1 MNRILVP
8 TDFSPQA
15 NYALKAAVLL
25 AKKAG
30 ADIVL
35 LHRMSGSEEG
45 VYGEAAH
52 SEAEADLD
60 QLAATFPEVEI
71 HTELCFGERIEGILD
86 TAEKYKA
93 DLIAMGSHGL
103 GGKAD
108 YFIGSLAQKV
118 VRLARIPVLIVKN
131 EWNFTS
137 GHRIVYAS
145 DFMPDA
151 GHAFQLFK
159 KMIRYFS
166 PEIHLVYVQSNP
178 FFREPYAVIQNR
190 MEQFCRQAQ
199 PYKCYSHYLR
209 DLSADAGIRRL
220 SEEIGAQLIGISN
233 HAKHPLK
240 RMLTGSTVE
249 ALVNHAMIPVLSVNY
264 IDQE

>member
-1 MNRILVP
+1 ML

-15 NYALKAAVLL
+15 MCALNAAVLL
-25 AKKAG
+25 AKKSGAG
-30 ADIVL
+30 IVL
-35 LHRMSGSEEG
+35 LHSMLSAEDGVDGAVAREEL
-45 VYGEAAH
+45 EMQLQ
-52 SEAEADLD
+52 E
-60 QLAATFPEVEI
+60 LAASFPEVQI
-71 HTELCFGERIEGILD
+71 HTELCRGNLVEKILG
-86 TAEKYKA
+86 AANKWEA
-93 DLIAMGSHGL
+93 DLITMGSHGQ

-108 YFIGSLAQKV
+108 YLIGSLAQKV
-118 VRLARIPVLIVKN
+118 VRMAHIPVLIVKK
-131 EWNFTS
+131 EWNFRS
-137 GHRIVYAS
+137 IQRVVYAS

-151 GHAFQLFK
+151 GHAFQVFK

-178 FFREPYAVIQNR
+178 FFRESYPAVQER

-199 PYKCYSHYLR
+199 PYKCKTHYLR
-209 DLSADAGIRRL
+209 DLSADAGIRGL
-220 SEEIGAQLIGISN
+220 SKSLGAELIGISN